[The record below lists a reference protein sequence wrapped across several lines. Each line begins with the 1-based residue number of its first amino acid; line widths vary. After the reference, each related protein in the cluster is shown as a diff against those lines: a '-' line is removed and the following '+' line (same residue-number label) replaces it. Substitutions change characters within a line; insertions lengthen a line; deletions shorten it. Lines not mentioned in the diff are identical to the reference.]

1 MLPERLPGR
10 EGGWHFFISRRLANM
25 DGKPGAF
32 TNNFLRMF
40 EPAFGDVDSWATL
53 QIRITAQPSVIL
65 LDDLGEVES
74 SSMQLLVPKLFDL
87 ATQAR
92 DAVRIVVT
100 LPGEIGTLLENR
112 QVNNPKYA
120 GPWRKV
126 LVPPFLES
134 EMEAL
139 LALLPERAR
148 AIAAIHRATIKVHA
162 AVGQSTQR
170 GLAPQK
176 LQLLCSRLF
185 EADREGRTEAELS
198 AIIESQE
205 SYQ

>member
-1 MLPERLPGR
+1 M
-10 EGGWHFFISRRLANM
+10 
-25 DGKPGAF
+25 
-32 TNNFLRMF
+32 
-40 EPAFGDVDSWATL
+40 
-53 QIRITAQPSVIL
+53 IL

-148 AIAAIHRATIKVHA
+148 AIAAIHRADHQGPSGRRPVHPKRP
-162 AVGQSTQR
+162 T
-170 GLAPQK
+170 PQK